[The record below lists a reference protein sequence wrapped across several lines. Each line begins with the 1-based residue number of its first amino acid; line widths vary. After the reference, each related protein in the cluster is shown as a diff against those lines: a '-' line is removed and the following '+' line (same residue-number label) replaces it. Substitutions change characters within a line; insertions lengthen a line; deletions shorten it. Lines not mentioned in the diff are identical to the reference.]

1 MSWSTHHA
9 PMAAACLKTKI
20 DYEKHMMYQI
30 QSVFCNLLRDAFHHP
45 KTESELTLVYQ
56 HSLGLQT
63 LIKQG
68 WHQYYKYSQFYET
81 FWQDMCFDDFWP
93 VLDHW
98 FENQEQLY
106 VYDGF
111 NEKRAP
117 SWVSKAFYLHKLG
130 EKMQN
135 DDLQKYM
142 VSKLKE
148 LDKKM
153 NEKIDHICNHKS

>member
-1 MSWSTHHA
+1 MRWSTHLA

-20 DYEKHMMYQI
+20 DYEKHMMLQI
-30 QSVFCNLLRDAFHHP
+30 QSVYCKLLRDAFYHP
-45 KTESELTLVYQ
+45 KTESEL
-56 HSLGLQT
+56 SLLYKHLLALQT

-68 WHQYYKYSQFYET
+68 WHDYYKYSQLYET
-81 FWQDMCFDDFWP
+81 FWQDICFDGFWP

-98 FENQEQLY
+98 FENKEQLY
-106 VYDGF
+106 VYDGL

-117 SWVSKAFYLHKLG
+117 TWVSKAFYLHKLG
-130 EKMQN
+130 DKMQN

-142 VSKLKE
+142 LSKLTE
-148 LDKKM
+148 LEKKI

>member
-1 MSWSTHHA
+1 MRLSIHHA

-20 DYEKHMMYQI
+20 YEKHMMFQI
-30 QSVFCNLLRDAFHHP
+30 QSVFCNLLRDAFHHVQ
-45 KTESELTLVYQ
+45 TESELTLVYQ

-68 WHQYYKYSQFYET
+68 WHDYYKYSQLYET
-81 FWQDMCFDDFWP
+81 FWQDVCFDGFWP

-111 NEKRAP
+111 NEKKAP
-117 SWVSKAFYLHKLG
+117 TWVSKAFYLHKLG

-135 DDLQKYM
+135 NDLQKYM
-142 VSKLKE
+142 VSKLTE
-148 LDKKM
+148 LEKKI
-153 NEKIDHICNHKS
+153 NEKIDHICNLKS

>member
-1 MSWSTHHA
+1 MRWSTHHA

-20 DYEKHMMYQI
+20 DYEKHTMCQI
-30 QSVFCNLLRDAFHHP
+30 KSVFCNLVRDAVHDQ
-45 KTESELTLVYQ
+45 KTESQLTLVYQ
-56 HSLGLQT
+56 HTLGLRI
-63 LIKQG
+63 LIQQG
-68 WHQYYKYSQFYET
+68 WHQYYKYNQLYET
-81 FWQDMCFDDFWP
+81 FGQNVQFDGFWP

-135 DDLQKYM
+135 DDLKKYM
-142 VSKLKE
+142 LSKLTQLEKII
-148 LDKKM
+148 
-153 NEKIDHICNHKS
+153 NEKTDIICNQKS